1 MNEIEVRYFV
11 NESAEY
17 NVGLE
22 VKIGEKKNVLEVHL
36 PIGYSKEEISNQDI
50 KRILKLIAKQENRD
64 IEKQK
69 KQNMFPIL
77 IAEKIIQNFLQY
89 GLYKE
94 KEEVVDLH
102 SKGKINWKKTINYKQ
117 PFLNNKIIYAN
128 IFRKHTNYFIE
139 GQVQEIQKW
148 CLSYISKVVGI
159 FFSFR
164 YPNVNLNYGKKQMI
178 SILEN
183 ALSQTNQD
191 EQLETL
197 KLLKDFIKQVNF
209 LEVEENHT
217 GIKSHRFEYVWQDL
231 IDTIGIEDKYKYLP
245 QAQYYN
251 LEDKPFNYS
260 VKPLLPDTIVEGQ
273 NGKIYVLDAKYYR
286 IGHLPDQYNIFKQV
300 RYGEYVNI
308 VSGRKDIINAF
319 VLPAN
324 LGPNNIAVKG
334 YAKLEKSNSNN
345 DYEKILVC
353 YVDTKS
359 LIAEPEA
366 VMQKVLEKMNWKNIY
381 VRIES
386 IFMKIYKYKN

>member
-50 KRILKLIAKQENRD
+50 KKILKLIAKQENRD

-117 PFLNNKIIYAN
+117 PFLNNKIIYSN

-148 CLSYISKVVGI
+148 CLSYISKIVGI
-159 FFSFR
+159 FFSFK

-178 SILEN
+178 SILEK

-197 KLLKDFIKQVNF
+197 KLLKDFIKKVNF

-217 GIKSHRFEYVWQDL
+217 GIKSRRFEYVWQDL

-245 QAQYYN
+245 QAQYYD
-251 LEDKPFNYS
+251 LDGKPFNYS

-366 VMQKVLEKMNWKNIY
+366 VMQKVLEKLD
-381 VRIES
+381 V
-386 IFMKIYKYKN
+386 FG

>member
-50 KRILKLIAKQENRD
+50 KKILKLIAKQENRD

-117 PFLNNKIIYAN
+117 PFLNNKIIYSN

-148 CLSYISKVVGI
+148 CLSYISKIVGI
-159 FFSFR
+159 FFSFK

-178 SILEN
+178 SILEK

-217 GIKSHRFEYVWQDL
+217 GIKSRRFEYVWQDL

-245 QAQYYN
+245 QAQYYD
-251 LEDKPFNYS
+251 LDGKPFNYS
-260 VKPLLPDTIVEGQ
+260 VKPLLPDTIVEWQ

-366 VMQKVLEKMNWKNIY
+366 VMQKVLEKLDNL
-381 VRIES
+381 
-386 IFMKIYKYKN
+386 YKD

>member
-69 KQNMFPIL
+69 KQNMFPKL

-366 VMQKVLEKMNWKNIY
+366 VMQKVLDTI
-381 VRIES
+381 
-386 IFMKIYKYKN
+386 

>member
-22 VKIGEKKNVLEVHL
+22 VKIGEKKNILEVHL

-69 KQNMFPIL
+69 RQNMFPIL

-117 PFLNNKIIYAN
+117 PFLNNKVIYAN
-128 IFRKHTNYFIE
+128 IFKKHTNYFIE

-159 FFSFR
+159 FFSFK

-251 LEDKPFNYS
+251 LDGKPFNYS

-308 VSGRKDIINAF
+308 VSEKKDIINAF
-319 VLPAN
+319 ILPAN
-324 LGPNNIAVKG
+324 LGPNNIVVKG
-334 YAKLEKSNSNN
+334 YAKLEKSASNN

-366 VMQKVLEKMNWKNIY
+366 VMQKVLEKLDNL
-381 VRIES
+381 
-386 IFMKIYKYKN
+386 YKD

>member
-366 VMQKVLEKMNWKNIY
+366 VMQKVLEKLD
-381 VRIES
+381 V
-386 IFMKIYKYKN
+386 FG

>member
-245 QAQYYN
+245 RAQYYN

-366 VMQKVLEKMNWKNIY
+366 VMQKVLEKMN
-381 VRIES
+381 
-386 IFMKIYKYKN
+386 

>member
-164 YPNVNLNYGKKQMI
+164 YPNVNLNYGRKQMI

-366 VMQKVLEKMNWKNIY
+366 VMQKVLEKLDNL
-381 VRIES
+381 
-386 IFMKIYKYKN
+386 YKD

>member
-164 YPNVNLNYGKKQMI
+164 YPNVNVNYGKKQMI

-366 VMQKVLEKMNWKNIY
+366 VMQKVLEKMN
-381 VRIES
+381 
-386 IFMKIYKYKN
+386 

>member
-22 VKIGEKKNVLEVHL
+22 VKIGEKKNILEVHL

-69 KQNMFPIL
+69 RQNMFPIL

-159 FFSFR
+159 FFSFK

-217 GIKSHRFEYVWQDL
+217 GIKSRRFEYVWQDL

-273 NGKIYVLDAKYYR
+273 NEKIYVLDAKYYR

-308 VSGRKDIINAF
+308 VSEKKDIINAF
-319 VLPAN
+319 ILPAN
-324 LGPNNIAVKG
+324 LGPNNIVVKG
-334 YAKLEKSNSNN
+334 YAKLEKSASNN

-353 YVDTKS
+353 YVDTRS
-359 LIAEPEA
+359 LITEPEA
-366 VMQKVLEKMNWKNIY
+366 VMQKVLEKLDVLNK
-381 VRIES
+381 
-386 IFMKIYKYKN
+386 

>member
-231 IDTIGIEDKYKYLP
+231 IDTIGIEDKCKYLP

-366 VMQKVLEKMNWKNIY
+366 VMQKVLDTI
-381 VRIES
+381 
-386 IFMKIYKYKN
+386 

>member
-50 KRILKLIAKQENRD
+50 KKILKLIVKQENRD

-117 PFLNNKIIYAN
+117 PFLNNKIIYSN

-148 CLSYISKVVGI
+148 CLSYISKIVGI
-159 FFSFR
+159 FFSFK

-178 SILEN
+178 SILEK

-217 GIKSHRFEYVWQDL
+217 GIKSRRFEYVWQDL

-245 QAQYYN
+245 QAQYYD
-251 LEDKPFNYS
+251 LDGKPFNYS
-260 VKPLLPDTIVEGQ
+260 VKPLLPDTIVEWQ

-300 RYGEYVNI
+300 RYEEYVNI

-319 VLPAN
+319 ILPAN
-324 LGPNNIAVKG
+324 LGSNNIAVKG

-366 VMQKVLEKMNWKNIY
+366 VMQKVLEKLD
-381 VRIES
+381 V
-386 IFMKIYKYKN
+386 FG

>member
-22 VKIGEKKNVLEVHL
+22 VKIGEKKNILEVHL

-69 KQNMFPIL
+69 RQNMFPIL

-94 KEEVVDLH
+94 KEEVVDLY

-139 GQVQEIQKW
+139 GQIQEIQKW

-159 FFSFR
+159 FFSFK

-217 GIKSHRFEYVWQDL
+217 GIKSRRFEYVWQDL

-251 LEDKPFNYS
+251 LEGKAFNYS
-260 VKPLLPDTIVEGQ
+260 VKPLLPDTIVESQ

-308 VSGRKDIINAF
+308 VSGKNDIINAF
-319 VLPAN
+319 ILPAN
-324 LGPNNIAVKG
+324 LGPNNVVVKG

-359 LIAEPEA
+359 LISEPEA
-366 VMQKVLEKMNWKNIY
+366 VMQKVLEKLD
-381 VRIES
+381 S
-386 IFMKIYKYKN
+386 LYKD

>member
-102 SKGKINWKKTINYKQ
+102 SKGKTNWKKTINYKQ

-366 VMQKVLEKMNWKNIY
+366 VMQKVLEKMN
-381 VRIES
+381 
-386 IFMKIYKYKN
+386 

>member
-22 VKIGEKKNVLEVHL
+22 VKIGEKKNILEVHL

-69 KQNMFPIL
+69 RQNMFPIL

-159 FFSFR
+159 FFSFK

-308 VSGRKDIINAF
+308 VSEKKDIINAF
-319 VLPAN
+319 ILPAN
-324 LGPNNIAVKG
+324 LGPNNIVVKG
-334 YAKLEKSNSNN
+334 YAKLEKSASNN

-353 YVDTKS
+353 YVDTRS
-359 LIAEPEA
+359 LITEPEA
-366 VMQKVLEKMNWKNIY
+366 VMQKVLEKLDVLNK
-381 VRIES
+381 
-386 IFMKIYKYKN
+386 

>member
-22 VKIGEKKNVLEVHL
+22 VKIGEKKNILEVHL

-69 KQNMFPIL
+69 RQNMFPIL

-128 IFRKHTNYFIE
+128 IFKKHTNYFIE

-159 FFSFR
+159 FFSFK

-217 GIKSHRFEYVWQDL
+217 GIKSRRFEYVWQDL

-251 LEDKPFNYS
+251 LDGKPFNYS

-273 NGKIYVLDAKYYR
+273 NEKIYVLDAKYYR

-308 VSGRKDIINAF
+308 VSEKKDIINAF
-319 VLPAN
+319 ILPAN
-324 LGPNNIAVKG
+324 LGPNNIVVKG
-334 YAKLEKSNSNN
+334 YAKLEKSASNN

-353 YVDTKS
+353 YVDTRS
-359 LIAEPEA
+359 LITEPEA
-366 VMQKVLEKMNWKNIY
+366 VMQKVLEKLDVLNK
-381 VRIES
+381 
-386 IFMKIYKYKN
+386 

>member
-22 VKIGEKKNVLEVHL
+22 VKIGEKKNILEVHL

-50 KRILKLIAKQENRD
+50 KKILKLIAKQENRD

-148 CLSYISKVVGI
+148 CLSYISKIVGI
-159 FFSFR
+159 FFSFK
-164 YPNVNLNYGKKQMI
+164 YPNVKLNYGKKQMI

-217 GIKSHRFEYVWQDL
+217 GIKSSRFEYVWQDL

-251 LEDKPFNYS
+251 LEGKPFNYS
-260 VKPLLPDTIVEGQ
+260 VKPLLPDTIVESQ

-324 LGPNNIAVKG
+324 LGPNNVVVKG

-359 LIAEPEA
+359 LITEPEA
-366 VMQKVLEKMNWKNIY
+366 VMQKVLEKLD
-381 VRIES
+381 S
-386 IFMKIYKYKN
+386 LYKD

>member
-1 MNEIEVRYFV
+1 
-11 NESAEY
+11 
-17 NVGLE
+17 
-22 VKIGEKKNVLEVHL
+22 
-36 PIGYSKEEISNQDI
+36 
-50 KRILKLIAKQENRD
+50 
-64 IEKQK
+64 
-69 KQNMFPIL
+69 
-77 IAEKIIQNFLQY
+77 
-89 GLYKE
+89 
-94 KEEVVDLH
+94 
-102 SKGKINWKKTINYKQ
+102 
-117 PFLNNKIIYAN
+117 
-128 IFRKHTNYFIE
+128 
-139 GQVQEIQKW
+139 
-148 CLSYISKVVGI
+148 
-159 FFSFR
+159 
-164 YPNVNLNYGKKQMI
+164 MI

-334 YAKLEKSNSNN
+334 YAKHES
-345 DYEKILVC
+345 E
-353 YVDTKS
+353 T
-359 LIAEPEA
+359 LIAVIEKRGSNYDSMTEE
-366 VMQKVLEKMNWKNIY
+366 QK
-381 VRIES
+381 IES
-386 IFMKIYKYKN
+386 GAAISSVIPNIMALAESYPDLKANQNFMNLSNQLEVVEEDIANSRKYYNGTVKRYNMSVQTIPTNIIAGMFHFEKKPMFEVESQAERQNVKVKFD

>member
-22 VKIGEKKNVLEVHL
+22 VKIGEKKNILEVHL

-69 KQNMFPIL
+69 RQNMFPIL

-159 FFSFR
+159 FFSFK

-217 GIKSHRFEYVWQDL
+217 GIKSRRFEYVWQDL

-251 LEDKPFNYS
+251 LDGKPFNYS

-273 NGKIYVLDAKYYR
+273 NEKIYVLDAKYYR

-308 VSGRKDIINAF
+308 VSEKKDIINAF
-319 VLPAN
+319 ILPAN
-324 LGPNNIAVKG
+324 LGPNNIVVKG
-334 YAKLEKSNSNN
+334 YAKLEKSASNN

-353 YVDTKS
+353 YVDTRS
-359 LIAEPEA
+359 LITEPEA
-366 VMQKVLEKMNWKNIY
+366 VMQKVLEKLDVLNK
-381 VRIES
+381 
-386 IFMKIYKYKN
+386 

>member
-50 KRILKLIAKQENRD
+50 KKILKLIAKQENRD

-117 PFLNNKIIYAN
+117 PFLNNKIIYSN

-148 CLSYISKVVGI
+148 CLSYISKIVGI
-159 FFSFR
+159 FFSFK

-178 SILEN
+178 SILEK

-217 GIKSHRFEYVWQDL
+217 GIKSRRFEYVWQDL

-245 QAQYYN
+245 QAQYYD
-251 LEDKPFNYS
+251 LDGKPFNYS

-359 LIAEPEA
+359 LISEPEA
-366 VMQKVLEKMNWKNIY
+366 VMQKVLEKLD
-381 VRIES
+381 V
-386 IFMKIYKYKN
+386 FG

>member
-69 KQNMFPIL
+69 KPNMFPIL

-366 VMQKVLEKMNWKNIY
+366 VMQKVLEKMN
-381 VRIES
+381 
-386 IFMKIYKYKN
+386 

>member
-22 VKIGEKKNVLEVHL
+22 VKIGENKNVLEVHL

-102 SKGKINWKKTINYKQ
+102 IKGKINWKKTINYKQ

-148 CLSYISKVVGI
+148 CLSYISKVVGL

-251 LEDKPFNYS
+251 L
-260 VKPLLPDTIVEGQ
+260 
-273 NGKIYVLDAKYYR
+273 
-286 IGHLPDQYNIFKQV
+286 
-300 RYGEYVNI
+300 
-308 VSGRKDIINAF
+308 
-319 VLPAN
+319 
-324 LGPNNIAVKG
+324 
-334 YAKLEKSNSNN
+334 
-345 DYEKILVC
+345 
-353 YVDTKS
+353 
-359 LIAEPEA
+359 
-366 VMQKVLEKMNWKNIY
+366 
-381 VRIES
+381 
-386 IFMKIYKYKN
+386 

>member
-231 IDTIGIEDKYKYLP
+231 IDTIWIEDKYKYLP

-366 VMQKVLEKMNWKNIY
+366 VMQKVLDTI
-381 VRIES
+381 
-386 IFMKIYKYKN
+386 

>member
-159 FFSFR
+159 FFSFG

-191 EQLETL
+191 EQLEIL

-251 LEDKPFNYS
+251 LDGKPFNYS

-308 VSGRKDIINAF
+308 VSEKKDIINAF
-319 VLPAN
+319 ILPAN
-324 LGPNNIAVKG
+324 LGHNNIAVKG

-366 VMQKVLEKMNWKNIY
+366 VMQKVLEKMN
-381 VRIES
+381 
-386 IFMKIYKYKN
+386 

>member
-191 EQLETL
+191 EQLEIL

-251 LEDKPFNYS
+251 LDGKPFNYS

-308 VSGRKDIINAF
+308 VSEKKDIINAF
-319 VLPAN
+319 ILPAN
-324 LGPNNIAVKG
+324 LGHNNIAVKG

-366 VMQKVLEKMNWKNIY
+366 VMPKVLEKMN
-381 VRIES
+381 
-386 IFMKIYKYKN
+386 

>member
-50 KRILKLIAKQENRD
+50 KKILKLIAKQENRD

-117 PFLNNKIIYAN
+117 PFINNKIIYAN

-148 CLSYISKVVGI
+148 CLSYISKIVGI
-159 FFSFR
+159 FFSFK

-178 SILEN
+178 SILEK

-217 GIKSHRFEYVWQDL
+217 GIKSGRFEYVWQDL

-245 QAQYYN
+245 QAQYYD
-251 LEDKPFNYS
+251 LDGKPFNYS

-366 VMQKVLEKMNWKNIY
+366 VMQKVLEKLD
-381 VRIES
+381 V
-386 IFMKIYKYKN
+386 FG

>member
-50 KRILKLIAKQENRD
+50 KKILKLIAKQENRD

-117 PFLNNKIIYAN
+117 PFINNKIIYAN

-148 CLSYISKVVGI
+148 CLSYISKIVGI
-159 FFSFR
+159 FFSFK

-178 SILEN
+178 SILEK

-197 KLLKDFIKQVNF
+197 KLLKDFIKKVNF

-217 GIKSHRFEYVWQDL
+217 GIKSGRFEYVWQDL

-245 QAQYYN
+245 QAQYYD
-251 LEDKPFNYS
+251 LDGKPFNYS

-366 VMQKVLEKMNWKNIY
+366 VMQKVLEKLD
-381 VRIES
+381 V
-386 IFMKIYKYKN
+386 FG

>member
-22 VKIGEKKNVLEVHL
+22 VKIGEKKNILEVHL

-64 IEKQK
+64 IEKQTR
-69 KQNMFPIL
+69 QNMCPIL

-159 FFSFR
+159 FFSFK

-308 VSGRKDIINAF
+308 VSEKKDIINAF
-319 VLPAN
+319 ILPAN
-324 LGPNNIAVKG
+324 LGPNNIVVKG
-334 YAKLEKSNSNN
+334 YAKLEKSASNN

-353 YVDTKS
+353 YVDTRS
-359 LIAEPEA
+359 LITEPEA
-366 VMQKVLEKMNWKNIY
+366 VMQKVLEKLDVLNK
-381 VRIES
+381 
-386 IFMKIYKYKN
+386 

>member
-22 VKIGEKKNVLEVHL
+22 VKIGENKNVLEVHL

-366 VMQKVLEKMNWKNIY
+366 VMQKVLDTI
-381 VRIES
+381 
-386 IFMKIYKYKN
+386 